1 MIGFI
6 SAGIAAI
13 AFLVARRRN
22 KKDYPDEQPILQDDK
37 DLRDLEQDMG
47 DTSSDEGTI
56 TALSAGAV
64 DHLQIRDNK
73 TIIPFGNVGEA
84 EIGDDIDSRVGA
96 EPLSFVVED
105 ANLFDRSLQSQ
116 EDETNSTPTL
126 TRKTHFCDSPLCE
139 ACCGTV
145 ATPQDAG
152 CCMISSPCARNN
164 ADMEER
170 PYTTPDTVE
179 F

>member
-1 MIGFI
+1 
-6 SAGIAAI
+6 
-13 AFLVARRRN
+13 
-22 KKDYPDEQPILQDDK
+22 
-37 DLRDLEQDMG
+37 MG

-56 TALSAGAV
+56 TTLSAGAV

-96 EPLSFVVED
+96 EPLSSIVED

-126 TRKTHFCDSPLCE
+126 TQKPHFCDSPLCE

-145 ATPQDAG
+145 ATQQDAG
-152 CCMISSPCARNN
+152 CFMISSPCARNN

-170 PYTTPDTVE
+170 PYVSPDTVE